1 MGDLALSIDDKFC
14 EVPFDAFAQWP
25 SCLAFEPVIKRKGF
39 FTIDLGF
46 SESWEGGLVVE
57 AAEAID
63 FFSSS
68 WRLPHELVAGDV
80 QDFKPLFPGSAG
92 SDLAVLGIAGSSHS
106 LLLY

>member
-1 MGDLALSIDDKFC
+1 MGDVALSVDDKFC

-57 AAEAID
+57 ATEAID
-63 FFSSS
+63 LFCSS
-68 WRLPHELVAGDV
+68 WCLPHELVTGNV
-80 QDFKPLFPGSAG
+80 
-92 SDLAVLGIAGSSHS
+92 
-106 LLLY
+106 